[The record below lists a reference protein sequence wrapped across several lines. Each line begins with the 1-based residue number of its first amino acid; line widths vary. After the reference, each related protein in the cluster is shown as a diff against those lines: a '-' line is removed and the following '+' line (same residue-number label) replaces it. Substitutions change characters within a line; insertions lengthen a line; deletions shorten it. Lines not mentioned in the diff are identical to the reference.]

1 MAQVRAG
8 LPQLD
13 AAVRTQV
20 QDVDDPGVLVTYR
33 DHPRGS
39 FVGVYNVT
47 PQWRSV
53 AAYQLARLGVM
64 GATDVLTD
72 TVPFGSTTLD
82 GAGDGRVPVPPYA
95 AWWLVRP
102 TD

>member
-20 QDVDDPGVLVTYR
+20 KDVDDPGVLVTYR

-53 AAYQLARLGVM
+53 AADQLA
-64 GATDVLTD
+64 
-72 TVPFGSTTLD
+72 GS
-82 GAGDGRVPVPPYA
+82 GSWEPP
-95 AWWLVRP
+95 
-102 TD
+102 TS